1 VFSTQLKEV
10 RRSFLFREGQAMF
23 QQYTIAR
30 QHRDEYRTVLVL
42 REMTLPCA
50 GFSIHST
57 RLVII
62 QPEVSESLD
71 EPRTAVETLSVAI
84 CSFENQQAETYAG
97 DVSLWEESF
106 SKVQQA
112 IENRLV
118 SESVRK

>member
-1 VFSTQLKEV
+1 
-10 RRSFLFREGQAMF
+10 
-23 QQYTIAR
+23 
-30 QHRDEYRTVLVL
+30 
-42 REMTLPCA
+42 
-50 GFSIHST
+50 
-57 RLVII
+57 
-62 QPEVSESLD
+62 
-71 EPRTAVETLSVAI
+71 VAI